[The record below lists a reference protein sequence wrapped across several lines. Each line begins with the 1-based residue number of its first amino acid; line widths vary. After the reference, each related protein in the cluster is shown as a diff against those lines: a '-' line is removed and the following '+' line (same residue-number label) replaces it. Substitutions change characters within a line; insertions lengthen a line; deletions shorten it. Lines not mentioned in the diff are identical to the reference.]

1 MLRSLAEP
9 EGYRLEALDGDVGD
23 GCVSCHANVGHKNL
37 RVLLDDHFDEVC
49 LSEMPGDDG
58 GAPVDPQTPAE
69 EETSSEQSATS
80 SEDA

>member
-9 EGYRLEALDGDVGD
+9 EGYRLESLDGDVGD

-37 RVLLDDHFDEVC
+37 RVMLDDHFDEVS
-49 LSEMPGDDG
+49 LSAMPGDDG
-58 GAPVDPQTPAE
+58 DAPVDSPAPAE
-69 EETSSEQSATS
+69 EETSSEQSATI